1 MLRKG
6 TPYLQN
12 QIYSQALIFNV
23 ALPLLLNRH
32 IFEREKIDDKITTYL
47 SDNLIA
53 NVYFLLLQVS
63 CSYRSLSSSY
73 NV

>member
-1 MLRKG
+1 MLRKA

-32 IFEREKIDDKITTYL
+32 IVEREKVDDKITTYL

-63 CSYRSLSSSY
+63 RSY
-73 NV
+73 